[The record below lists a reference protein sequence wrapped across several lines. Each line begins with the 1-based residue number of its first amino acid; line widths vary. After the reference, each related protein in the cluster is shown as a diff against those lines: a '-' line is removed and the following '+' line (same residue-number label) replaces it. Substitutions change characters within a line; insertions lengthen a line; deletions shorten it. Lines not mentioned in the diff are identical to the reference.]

1 MKTNTTTDQKTSRSS
16 VAPTTVGSIGSERKK
31 RFNLFDHQVEG
42 IQFLIDKG
50 HAIMA
55 HEMGL
60 GKTKMAVIAAGEVG
74 EETTLVVCPA
84 SLKINWEREIHMVY
98 PEDVVAIVQ
107 GGKYEPINAANAG
120 WIVVNYDVLGK
131 NEWILEL
138 AKNGC
143 IGTLIID
150 EAHYIKDTKA
160 IRTKALLAITEHAKR
175 VYLLTGT
182 PVMNRPIELFAL
194 LRAVK
199 HPLAYKD
206 DEAVSTLRKAFG
218 KRYCGAYFH
227 RLGFTGRGFWDESG
241 ATRLPELR
249 EMTRDVFLR
258 RTKAEV
264 LDLPE
269 KIVSVVNCE
278 LGPEWK
284 GKYDRAWDEYLTWLA
299 AHPDE
304 KKDIG
309 NIMSAQALIELG
321 KLKQVCSQAKI
332 LRICDD
338 IENAI
343 EQDQKVIVFT
353 QFTATV
359 ERIQATLLSK
369 KIKSVTLTGA
379 TQMDDRQHAVDAFQ
393 NDPEFKVF
401 IANIKAGGIGL
412 TLTAA
417 SIVMFADMEWSPTI
431 HAQAEDR
438 AHRIGQT
445 GTVNVYYYIA
455 EGTIEEDIIDIL
467 TSKQETIGILTDG
480 ETTIRAFMDRLID
493 KIK

>member
-1 MKTNTTTDQKTSRSS
+1 M
-16 VAPTTVGSIGSERKK
+16 
-31 RFNLFDHQVEG
+31 NLFPHQKEG
-42 IQFLIDKG
+42 IEFLKKKG
-50 HAIMA
+50 HAILA
-55 HEMGL
+55 DEMGL
-60 GKTKMAVIAAGEVG
+60 GKTRQAIVAAGEISD
-74 EETTLVVCPA
+74 ETTLVVCPA

-98 PEDVVAIVQ
+98 PGDDVAIVQ
-107 GGKYEPINAANAG
+107 GGKYEPMNAANAA
-120 WIVVNYDVLGK
+120 WIIVNYDVLGK

-143 IGTLIID
+143 IGTLILD
-150 EAHYIKDTKA
+150 EAHYVKDTKA
-160 IRTKALLAITEHAKR
+160 IRTKAALAIALLVKR
-175 VYLLTGT
+175 VFCLTGT

-199 HPLAYKD
+199 HSLAYQAD
-206 DEAVSTLRKAFG
+206 VAISTLRKTYG

-249 EMTRDVFLR
+249 EMTRSVFLR

-269 KIVSVVNCE
+269 KIVSVVSCE
-278 LGPEWK
+278 LGPEWQ
-284 GKYDRAWDEYLTWLA
+284 GKYDRAWDDYLTWLA
-299 AHPDE
+299 AQGKAKE
-304 KKDIG
+304 DIA
-309 NIMSAQALIELG
+309 NALDAQSLIELG

-338 IENAI
+338 IDNAV
-343 EQDQKVIVFT
+343 EQGQKVIVFT

-359 ERIQATLLSK
+359 ERIEATLRTK
-369 KIKSVTLTGA
+369 KIRSVTLTGA

-393 NDPEFKVF
+393 NNDEFKVF
-401 IANIKAGGIGL
+401 IANIKAGGVGI

-417 SIVMFADMEWSPTI
+417 SIVIFADMEWSPTI

-445 GTVNVYYYIA
+445 GTVNVYYYVA
-455 EGTIEEDIIDIL
+455 DGTIEEDIIDIL
-467 TSKQETIGILTDG
+467 TAKQETIGILTDG
-480 ETTIRAFMDRLID
+480 ETTIKAFMDRLIERVGTQ
-493 KIK
+493 